1 MRLYSE
7 QFSNDVPHLA
17 VLDGFRA
24 CLALWVYL
32 GHLSY
37 AVGLHT
43 YLLIMHPLAVDL
55 FMVLSGFLMVLT
67 WRTDL
72 QSNRYFSRTTLNFY
86 IVRFFRIAPLYFFI
100 LLCCYFGLTQ
110 LAHMRDQVL
119 MQFPPPWVLDASAFK
134 PVTEWHFDSFKW
146 FFLHLTFLYGAI
158 PGGET
163 TPLPDWSLSLEM
175 QFYLVLPLLLSVLR
189 QRFAIVACA
198 IAFSALAFITP
209 KLLGSYLEPG
219 VYAHFG
225 QPSFLT
231 YRLNAFLA
239 GMIPAFWMRQQKLN
253 LSNNYSKTML
263 VSAAALCLL
272 PLTKPVIVIYG
283 LFVLLLFRRVW
294 LVTWLLSWRPLRFLG
309 DISYSIY
316 LSHLL
321 VVIPLVY
328 VLIRSQLFLGLNPW
342 LRLGVT
348 FLFSAPVVFIVS
360 YLLWRF
366 IELPSIQL
374 GRWILK
380 KYATTTQ
387 IVR

>member
-1 MRLYSE
+1 MRLSS
-7 QFSNDVPHLA
+7 QQHSSDAPHLA

-24 CLALWVYL
+24 CLALWVYI

-55 FMVLSGFLMVLT
+55 FMMLSGFLMVLT
-67 WRTDL
+67 WRTNL
-72 QSNRYFSRTTLNFY
+72 QSDRYFSRTTFNFY

-100 LLCCYFGLTQ
+100 LFCCYFGLTE

-119 MQFPPPWVLDASAFK
+119 MQFPPPWVLDASAYT
-134 PVTEWHFDSFKW
+134 PATEWHFDSIKW
-146 FFLHLTFLYGAI
+146 LFLHLTFLYGAM

-175 QFYLVLPLLLSVLR
+175 QFYLVLPLLLIVLR

-198 IAFSALAFITP
+198 IVFSAMAFIAP

-239 GMIPAFWMRQQKLN
+239 GMIPALWMRRQTLS
-253 LSNNYSKTML
+253 LSNNYSRTML

-272 PLTKPVIVIYG
+272 PLAKPVIVIYG

-328 VLIRSQLFLGLNPW
+328 LLIKSDFFLSLSPW
-342 LRLGVT
+342 LRLCAGF
-348 FLFSAPVVFIVS
+348 FLSAPVVLVLS
-360 YLLWRF
+360 YSLWRF
-366 IELPSIQL
+366 IELPCINL
-374 GRWILK
+374 GRRTVK
-380 KYATTTQ
+380 K
-387 IVR
+387 VRE